1 LNPPTEIKEKV
12 PFVESFIK
20 SQASSLIATIV
31 DFTVLICL
39 TELLG
44 VYYVHSVAVG
54 AAAGAIVS
62 FYLGRNWAFKRK
74 DGKLSYQ
81 AIRYLFTSS
90 ASLFLNTYGVFLIT
104 EGLGIDYIYSK
115 LIVSFLVGVFFNFFM
130 FRYFVYR

>member
-1 LNPPTEIKEKV
+1 MSPSTQNKEKV

-20 SQASSLIATIV
+20 SQASSFIATVV
-31 DFTVLICL
+31 DFAVLIGL
-39 TELLG
+39 TELLS
-44 VYYVHSVAVG
+44 VYYVHSVAIG

-62 FYLGRNWAFKRK
+62 FYLGRNWAFRRK

-90 ASLFLNTYGVFLIT
+90 ASLFLNTYGVFLLT
-104 EGLGIDYIYSK
+104 ESMGIQYIYSK
-115 LIVSFLVGVFFNFFM
+115 LIISFLVGILFNFFM